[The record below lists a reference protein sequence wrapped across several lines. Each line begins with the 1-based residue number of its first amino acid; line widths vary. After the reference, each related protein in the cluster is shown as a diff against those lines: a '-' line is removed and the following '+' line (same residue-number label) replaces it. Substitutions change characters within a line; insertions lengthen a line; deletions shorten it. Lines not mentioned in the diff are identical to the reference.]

1 MRRILFCIAAGLLLT
16 GCGLNRE
23 DGYTRED
30 LQNIARLELY
40 EAENDELLK
49 TIEDEE
55 TLYEY
60 IQATQFSEDVFDT
73 YETETEKE
81 LEETAEN
88 AGASYYLLVY
98 TYPAARLGD
107 QEPEEN
113 YRTVLYQDT
122 DIVKDVV
129 ADAAIK
135 NVTLPEDMRTF
146 YYKMSEEE
154 SAFYRG
160 LLAGD

>member
-60 IQATQFSEDVFDT
+60 IQAAQFSEDAF
-73 YETETEKE
+73 EAENEKE

-98 TYPAARLGD
+98 KYPAARLGD
-107 QEPEEN
+107 QEPEVN

-129 ADAAIK
+129 VDAGIK
-135 NVTLPEDMRTF
+135 NMTLPEDMRTF